1 MKIEI
6 FRKLAVVA
14 FGLSTILLTTPSHA
28 QPAIFNVGA
37 SQGTGL
43 NSRAINVKVWTG
55 RATAIDFS
63 GVEERI
69 TQIFLADPSHF
80 TYATDTALES
90 GQATTVFLRQ
100 IQPLKFP
107 NLTTTNITN
116 LFIKTKTSDGD
127 TRLYTFN
134 LQKSK
139 GTPNYSGI
147 AISNQTPNPTGVEP
161 TLQVGSFRKATLND
175 IERGLVFAIRKGYT
189 PPSDPVVSKVREF
202 IALARNSSDKSLLE
216 VAQNAKVSLPL
227 LTELGLLGI
236 KDSLKNSPL
245 NPIDLPKYSPSQP
258 TIDNSSKK
266 QN

>member
-6 FRKLAVVA
+6 FRKLAVFA
-14 FGLSTILLTTPSHA
+14 FGLSTIILTTPSHA
-28 QPAIFNVGA
+28 QPAILNVSS

-63 GVEERI
+63 GVDERI

-80 TYATDTALES
+80 TYTTDTALES
-90 GQATTVFLRQ
+90 GQATTIFLRQ

-107 NLTTTNITN
+107 NLTTATITN
-116 LFIKTKTSDGD
+116 LFIKTKTSDGK
-127 TRLYTFN
+127 TPLYTFN

-147 AISNQTPNPTGVEP
+147 AISNQNPNPGGVEP
-161 TLQVGSFRKATLND
+161 TLQVGSFRKATLKD
-175 IERGLVFAIRKGYT
+175 IERGLVGAIRKGYT
-189 PPSDPVVSKVREF
+189 TPSDPVVSKVREF

-216 VAQNAKVSLPL
+216 IAQNTKISLPL

-236 KDSLKNSPL
+236 EDSLTKSP
-245 NPIDLPKYSPSQP
+245 PSQP
-258 TIDNSSKK
+258 AINNSSKK